1 MTDVS
6 NIIYC
11 IDTRLVSS
19 EILLNVCSVIVV
31 VNIFIFKRS
40 YSNENEPINDYI
52 SGCMCTYIC

>member
-31 VNIFIFKRS
+31 VNIFLFLKDHIVMKM
-40 YSNENEPINDYI
+40 NQ
-52 SGCMCTYIC
+52 